1 VKYGVNHLFSI
12 FVVANSA
19 QRNTVHDMKRKIR
32 MRPASFRLCEDQLEK
47 LDILVTLARGRKDRS
62 VLIREALDSYIES
75 KIPSQQLDFIAQP

>member
-1 VKYGVNHLFSI
+1 VSNTYFTRFL
-12 FVVANSA
+12 VANVA

-62 VLIREALDSYIES
+62 VLIREALDSYIEL
-75 KIPSQQLDFIAQP
+75 KIPRQQFDFVGQQ

>member
-1 VKYGVNHLFSI
+1 
-12 FVVANSA
+12 
-19 QRNTVHDMKRKIR
+19 MKSKIR

-75 KIPSQQLDFIAQP
+75 KIPKLDSIAQQ